1 MDRLLAEHAWDEN
14 DLRGGDFGN
23 RFRTTLFDF
32 VRNAMAWP
40 KMRDLTAQGCS
51 SVDPLMA
58 TNAWSAGGK
67 TSADSNAKSKEDGDM
82 LFLRTWVEVKFP
94 AGEDPLTLAHKRA
107 IDAPVTL
114 LKEHRLTHQY
124 GTFVGLALH
133 LQRFNNEHPTLQRA
147 KQGCIVLPCNKLD
160 KVMGVSHETISS
172 YRKFAVDHGFLV
184 QEKQHTF
191 SRQRGKSEATE
202 FRFVLERFDP
212 ETREELPVGVSTKPS
227 TQEAPKEEPKQSNE
241 PADSLP
247 EVLNPSKKK
256 TPNYVIEPIIREH
269 VWPYYKTKIEQISQ
283 AV

>member
-40 KMRDLTAQGCS
+40 KMRDLTAKQALRWIHSWHRMRVLGWRDFS
-51 SVDPLMA
+51 GLERK
-58 TNAWSAGGK
+58 G
-67 TSADSNAKSKEDGDM
+67 KEDGDI

-114 LKEHRLTHQY
+114 LKEHRVTHQY

-133 LQRFNNEHPTLQRA
+133 LQRFNHEHPTLQRA

-160 KVMGVSHETISS
+160 KVMGVSHQTISS

-184 QEKQHTF
+184 REKQHTF

-227 TQEAPKEEPKQSNE
+227 TQEAPKEEPKQRNE

-283 AV
+283 AL